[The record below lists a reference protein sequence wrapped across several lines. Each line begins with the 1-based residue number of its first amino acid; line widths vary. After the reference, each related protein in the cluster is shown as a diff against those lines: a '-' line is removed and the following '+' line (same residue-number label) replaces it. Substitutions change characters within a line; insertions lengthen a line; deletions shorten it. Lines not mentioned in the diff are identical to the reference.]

1 MAAIGSILLYRQL
14 RNNPLWQD
22 QPFAKGQ
29 AWIDLLMLANFADG
43 QAFLKGQVVQI
54 KRGQL
59 IRSLDTLAVEWGW
72 SVKKVRTFLTLL
84 NRLNMATS
92 EGTPQGTL
100 ITIEN
105 YDAYQHDGQANDTGE
120 DTVKGKQGASRGQ
133 RKNKNNKNKK
143 ELKNIYGEYQNVKLS
158 AEDMEHLMKEFP
170 ADYQERIERLSE
182 YMASTGKGYKNHL
195 ATIRA
200 WAIKEKQHADSG
212 RDHGAKGKAAS
223 PDRKDYD
230 YEKFFE

>member
-1 MAAIGSILLYRQL
+1 MLYRQM
-14 RNNPLWQD
+14 RHNPLWQD

-59 IRSLDTLAVEWGW
+59 IRSLDALAADWGW

-84 NRLNMATS
+84 NRLNMATA

-105 YDAYQHDGQANDTGE
+105 YDAYQYEGQA
-120 DTVKGKQGASRGQ
+120 KGTDNGTSKGRQGAGRGQ

-143 ELKNIYGEYQNVKLS
+143 ELKNLYGQYQNVKLS
-158 AEDMEHLMKEFP
+158 AEDAECLMKEFP
-170 ADYQERIERLSE
+170 ADYRDRIERLSE
-182 YMASTGKGYKNHL
+182 YMASTGKIYKNHL

-200 WAIKEKQHADSG
+200 WARKEKPNAAYGQAG
-212 RDHGAKGKAAS
+212 GAKRTPKGTH
-223 PDRKDYD
+223 PDDYD
-230 YEKFFE
+230 YPGFTK